1 MVDPRIYRG
10 FLVLVAFAV
19 IVFGFSL
26 QNQPGSLGA
35 SVAPG
40 QFFSGAYGTMKKLA
54 KDYPQRAPGSAGD
67 QRLASYVQQQL
78 SGSKGSQIHGF
89 SVQTE
94 DSTASTAAGD
104 RTLETVTATRPGV
117 GGGTV
122 VIVSHRDA
130 TQPHAVADMSG
141 TAVMLDLARA
151 LSGET
156 LNRSVTLVST
166 SGQIGAV
173 GATQLAESLVGQ
185 QVDAVIV
192 LGNLAGSSV
201 RNPIVVPWSTSDSLA
216 PPLLGNTLTKFVSA
230 QAGLKNQGSGIAGQ
244 FVRLAFP
251 FALTEQAPF
260 DARGI
265 PAVLL
270 SLSGDSPSV
279 GSVPLGSAGRLAGLG
294 AAVLGTVNAL
304 DNGSAVVAPSSYL
317 MLSGKIVPLWAVR
330 LLVLAL
336 LLPVVATT
344 VDAAARAHRRGHTLV
359 RWLGWV
365 LSGAVPFVVGLVALL
380 IARVGGLL
388 SATPPGA
395 VGAGV
400 KLTGG
405 DVAVLLVVLALVVVS
420 FVFLRPVCLRALAR
434 LPELA
439 RRPVSPAADAAA
451 VALSVVT
458 CVLTL
463 VIWVRNPFAALLLVP
478 ALHLWL
484 WLAQPGARSRRWSAA
499 LLVLL
504 AAVPA
509 VLVLAYYANSYGLSP
524 VGLAW
529 SLALMTGGALPVVT
543 ALCWSVA
550 LGCLASAVVIAARA
564 MRATTAAPE
573 PTVTVRGPAGYAGP
587 GSLGGTQSALRR

>member
-10 FLVLVAFAV
+10 LLILVAFAV

-26 QNQPGSLGA
+26 QSQPGSLGA

-40 QFFSGAYGTMKKLA
+40 QFFSGVYGTMKKLA
-54 KDYPQRAPGSAGD
+54 RDYPQRAPGSPGD
-67 QRLASYVQQQL
+67 QRLANYVQQQL
-78 SGSKGSQIHGF
+78 SGKNSSQIHGF
-89 SVQTE
+89 SVQTA
-94 DSTASTAAGD
+94 DSTTSTAAGD

-117 GGGTV
+117 GSGTV
-122 VIVSHRDA
+122 VVVSHRDA
-130 TQPHAVADMSG
+130 TQPHAVADISG

-166 SGQIGAV
+166 SGQIGAA

-192 LGNLAGSSV
+192 LGNLAGSLV
-201 RNPIVVPWSTSDSLA
+201 RNPIVVPWSTGDSLA
-216 PPLLGNTLTKFVSA
+216 PPLLVNTLAKFVSA
-230 QAGLKNQGSGIAGQ
+230 QAGLKNQGSGIGGQ
-244 FVRLAFP
+244 FVHLAFP

-270 SLSGDSPSV
+270 SLSGDRPSV
-279 GSVPLGSAGRLAGLG
+279 GSVPLGSAARLAGLG

-304 DNGSAVVAPSSYL
+304 DNGSAVAAPSSYL
-317 MLSGKIVPLWAVR
+317 ALSGKVVPLWAVR

-336 LLPVVATT
+336 LLPVLATT
-344 VDAAARAHRRGHTLV
+344 VDAAARAHRRGHALV

-365 LSGAVPFVVGLVALL
+365 LSAAVPFVVGLVALL

-405 DVAVLLVVLALVVVS
+405 DVAVLLAVLALVVVS
-420 FVFLRPVCLRALAR
+420 FVFLRPICLRALTR
-434 LPELA
+434 LPELG

-458 CVLTL
+458 CLLTL
-463 VIWVRNPFAALLLVP
+463 VIWVRDPFAALLLVP

-509 VLVLAYYANSYGLSP
+509 VLVLAYYANAYGLSP

-529 SLALMTGGALPVVT
+529 SLALMTGGALPVIT

-564 MRATTAAPE
+564 MQATTAAPE

>member
-26 QNQPGSLGA
+26 QNQPASLGA
-35 SVAPG
+35 TVAPG
-40 QFFSGAYGTMKKLA
+40 QFFSGAYATMKKLA
-54 KDYPQRAPGSAGD
+54 KDYPQRAPGSSGD
-67 QRLASYVQQQL
+67 QRLANYVQRQL
-78 SGSKGSQIHGF
+78 SGGKGSQIHGF
-89 SVQTE
+89 SVKTE
-94 DSTASTAAGD
+94 DSTLSTAAGD

-117 GGGTV
+117 RGGTV
-122 VIVSHRDA
+122 VVVSHRDA
-130 TQPHAVADMSG
+130 TRPHAVADMSG
-141 TAVMLDLARA
+141 TAVMLDLARV

-156 LNRSVTLVST
+156 LNRSVTLVSV
-166 SGQIGAV
+166 SGQVGAA

-185 QVDAVIV
+185 QVDAVVV
-192 LGNLAGSSV
+192 LGNLAGGSA

-216 PPLLGNTLTKFVSA
+216 PPLLVNTLVKFVSV

-270 SLSGDSPSV
+270 SLSGDRPSL

-294 AAVLGTVNAL
+294 AAVLGAVNAL
-304 DNGSAVVAPSSYL
+304 DNGPPVTAPSSYL
-317 MLSGKIVPLWAVR
+317 VLSGKVVPLWAVR

-344 VDAAARAHRRGHTLV
+344 VDAAARAQRRGHTLV

-380 IARVGGLL
+380 IARAGGLL
-388 SATPPGA
+388 SVTPPGA

-400 KLTGG
+400 QLTGG
-405 DVAVLLVVLALVVVS
+405 DVAVLLVVLALVILS
-420 FVFLRPVCLRALAR
+420 FVFLRPVCLRALTR
-434 LPELA
+434 LPELG

-463 VIWVRNPFAALLLVP
+463 VIWVRDPFAAVLLVP

-484 WLAQPGARSRRWSAA
+484 WLAQPGARSHRWSAA

-564 MRATTAAPE
+564 TQATAAPE